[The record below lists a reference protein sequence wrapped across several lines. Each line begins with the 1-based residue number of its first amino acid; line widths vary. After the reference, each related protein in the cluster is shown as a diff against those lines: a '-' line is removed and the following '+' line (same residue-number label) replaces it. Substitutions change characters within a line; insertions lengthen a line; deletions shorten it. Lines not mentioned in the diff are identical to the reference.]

1 MSQTKNL
8 YVVLFIHSPSPHI
21 IIFYELQILCGMIAE
36 WLFYSYYALP
46 FCLGGDD
53 NAKRQWPACSWQV
66 LLTKKSGREI
76 APESEKTVSSLPV
89 FMACTGTISSR
100 KEQQDKT
107 DTDMGYSHA
116 CVRFVFLVFPRCRSP
131 PSESLK
137 TTHFSN
143 SWR

>member
-1 MSQTKNL
+1 MACLLVAGPLNEKNL
-8 YVVLFIHSPSPHI
+8 AVKL
-21 IIFYELQILCGMIAE
+21 
-36 WLFYSYYALP
+36 
-46 FCLGGDD
+46 
-53 NAKRQWPACSWQV
+53 RQNP
-66 LLTKKSGREI
+66 K
-76 APESEKTVSSLPV
+76 KTVSFLWPV
-89 FMACTGTISSR
+89 QELSVAE

-107 DTDMGYSHA
+107 DTDMGYSRA

>member
-1 MSQTKNL
+1 MQKTMACLLVAGPLNEKNL
-8 YVVLFIHSPSPHI
+8 AVKLRQNPKKQF
-21 IIFYELQILCGMIAE
+21 
-36 WLFYSYYALP
+36 LP
-46 FCLGGDD
+46 CRFL
-53 NAKRQWPACSWQV
+53 WPAQELSV
-66 LLTKKSGREI
+66 AE
-76 APESEKTVSSLPV
+76 
-89 FMACTGTISSR
+89 

>member
-1 MSQTKNL
+1 MQKDN
-8 YVVLFIHSPSPHI
+8 
-21 IIFYELQILCGMIAE
+21 G
-36 WLFYSYYALP
+36 LP
-46 FCLGGDD
+46 ARGRGSS
-53 NAKRQWPACSWQV
+53 R
-66 LLTKKSGREI
+66 KKSGREI
-76 APESEKTVSSLPV
+76 APESEKNSFFPAGFLWPAQELSV
-89 FMACTGTISSR
+89 AE

>member
-1 MSQTKNL
+1 MACLLVAGPLNEKNL
-8 YVVLFIHSPSPHI
+8 AVKL
-21 IIFYELQILCGMIAE
+21 
-36 WLFYSYYALP
+36 
-46 FCLGGDD
+46 
-53 NAKRQWPACSWQV
+53 RQNP
-66 LLTKKSGREI
+66 K
-76 APESEKTVSSLPV
+76 KTVSYLSV
-89 FMACTGTISSR
+89 FYGLLQELSVAE

-107 DTDMGYSHA
+107 DTDMGYSRA

>member
-1 MSQTKNL
+1 MQKTMACLLVAGPLNEKNL
-8 YVVLFIHSPSPHI
+8 AVKL
-21 IIFYELQILCGMIAE
+21 
-36 WLFYSYYALP
+36 
-46 FCLGGDD
+46 
-53 NAKRQWPACSWQV
+53 RQNPEKNSFFPAGFLWPAQELSV
-66 LLTKKSGREI
+66 AE
-76 APESEKTVSSLPV
+76 
-89 FMACTGTISSR
+89 

-116 CVRFVFLVFPRCRSP
+116 CVSFVFLVFPRCRSP